1 MPILGLKACVE
12 LGIVKRIDN
21 LNNQAII
28 IIIIILDEFA
38 DCFEGMDCFKREHA
52 IQVDSKVR
60 PVINRARRIPI
71 SRIEKV
77 KAELKRMEV

>member
-28 IIIIILDEFA
+28 IIILDEFA
-38 DCFEGMDCFKREHA
+38 DCCFGGMDCFKREHA

-60 PVINRARRIPI
+60 PVINRARRILI

-77 KAELKRMEV
+77 KAELK